1 MKRLILCL
9 CALPALA
16 LTLASC
22 GLSVGDAASAGA
34 TVVDNVGVSAPVV
47 AADRTVLDEQAITG
61 VELAYKAAR
70 LTIETG
76 VDAGLIKGATATRV
90 AALDNQAFLAL
101 GIARGAYRTGNAA
114 NYKAAVAEAGGAV
127 AEILSLIRKPGG

>member
-9 CALPALA
+9 CAVPALA
-16 LTLASC
+16 MTLAGC
-22 GLSVGDAASAGA
+22 GLSASDAASAGA
-34 TVVDNVGVSAPVV
+34 TVVDNIGVTAPGVL
-47 AADRTVLDEQAITG
+47 ADRTVLDEQAITG

-76 VDAGLIKGATATRV
+76 VDAGLIKGETATRI

-114 NYKAAVAEAGGAV
+114 SYKAAVAEAGGTIAD
-127 AEILSLIRKPGG
+127 ILSLIRKPGG